1 MTMPS
6 HMVGYPLFD
15 TTQPGQLSKLLIHFR
30 VTRQSSKTSDI
41 RITIKNAQCPAFK
54 QQMQRQT
61 DFHPCLD
68 GFEVQP
74 PLAVYP
80 NKILR
85 CELAEVRI
93 AQSGI
98 TAQ

>member
-1 MTMPS
+1 
-6 HMVGYPLFD
+6 MV
-15 TTQPGQLSKLLIHFR
+15 LSSENF
-30 VTRQSSKTSDI
+30 
-41 RITIKNAQCPAFK
+41 FEG
-54 QQMQRQT
+54 
-61 DFHPCLD
+61 HPCLD

-93 AQSGI
+93 TQAGI
-98 TAQ
+98 TAEQEC